1 MVAERHTKSVLV
13 NLNEV
18 YFRWVWRL
26 IQTCVKCLSQ
36 CLYSNN
42 NSDILI
48 DFFSLSK
55 KSKKLCLNLHIWME
69 TWIYVIFLYGPNV
82 PSLVDPEWKPVYK
95 VTQPVKSLTCVHA
108 SFLPSSLSLSFLSY
122 FQLCLYHQ
130 SVIIKHITASNLCV
144 SPTVGHWYGNVA
156 YVGIIWF
163 NTVPCFDPAMNTLW

>member
-48 DFFSLSK
+48 DFFSMSK

-82 PSLVDPEWKPVYK
+82 PSLVDPEWNQFIRSHNLWRVWPVYML
-95 VTQPVKSLTCVHA
+95 P
-108 SFLPSSLSLSFLSY
+108 SFLLHLVYLSSPISSCVCIINLLSSNTSL
-122 FQLCLYHQ
+122 HQ
-130 SVIIKHITASNLCV
+130 TSVSAPQCDTGMEMLHMLE
-144 SPTVGHWYGNVA
+144 
-156 YVGIIWF
+156 
-163 NTVPCFDPAMNTLW
+163 